1 MNPSF
6 HKTIAMSKGDAMNF
20 KDKVVVITGGTGGLG
35 SAVTAAFL
43 QVGAKVC
50 VTYRSEQEFDALKA
64 SVNAHTTLTGT
75 KTNVLDEASV
85 KAMVQ
90 QAGRL
95 GRIEVLVNLVGG
107 YWGGLPVA
115 EMSLEQWN
123 KMIDL
128 NLKSAFLC
136 CKHVLQL
143 MMQQNAGRIINIGS
157 KGGLQGGE
165 GISAYGASKAGLINF
180 TQSLA
185 AEGKRYNITANAVI
199 PGIIDTPANR
209 QAMPQ
214 ANFDDW
220 VKPEALAQVILFLCS
235 EEAQAI
241 NGATIPVFGKS

>member
-1 MNPSF
+1 
-6 HKTIAMSKGDAMNF
+6 MNF
-20 KDKVVVITGGTGGLG
+20 KDKAVVITGGTGALG

-43 QVGAKVC
+43 QAGAKVF
-50 VTYRSEQEFDALKA
+50 VTYRNEQEFDALKA
-64 SVNAHTTLTGT
+64 SVNAHNALTGI

-90 QAGRL
+90 QAARSGRL
-95 GRIEVLVNLVGG
+95 DVLVNLVGG
-107 YWGGLPVA
+107 YLGGVPVA

-123 KMIDL
+123 KIIDL

-136 CKHVLQL
+136 CKHVLPV

-199 PGIIDTPANR
+199 PGIIDTLANR
-209 QAMPQ
+209 QAMPN
-214 ANFDDW
+214 ADFSDW
-220 VKPEALAQVILFLCS
+220 VLPEALAQIVLFLSS
-235 EEAQAI
+235 EEANAI
-241 NGATIPVFGKS
+241 TGATIPVLGKS

>member
-1 MNPSF
+1 
-6 HKTIAMSKGDAMNF
+6 MNF
-20 KDKVVVITGGTGGLG
+20 KDKAVVITGGTGGLG
-35 SAVTAAFL
+35 SAVTTTFL
-43 QVGAKVC
+43 QAGAKVF
-50 VTYRSEQEFDALKA
+50 VTYRSEQEFDTLKT
-64 SVNAHTTLTGT
+64 SVNAPAALTGL
-75 KTNVLDEASV
+75 KTNVLEEASV
-85 KAMVQ
+85 KATVQ
-90 QAGRL
+90 QAARF

-107 YWGGLPVA
+107 YLGGLPIA

-136 CKHVLQL
+136 CKHVLPL

-185 AEGKRYNITANAVI
+185 AEGKHYNITANAVI

-209 QAMPQ
+209 QAMPE
-214 ANFDDW
+214 ANFDEW
-220 VKPEALAQVILFLCS
+220 VKPEALAQIILFLSS
-235 EEAQAI
+235 EKAQAI

>member
-1 MNPSF
+1 
-6 HKTIAMSKGDAMNF
+6 MNF
-20 KDKVVVITGGTGGLG
+20 KDKVVVITGGTGGFG
-35 SAVTAAFL
+35 SAVTTAFL
-43 QVGAKVC
+43 QARAKVF
-50 VTYRSEQEFDALKA
+50 VTYRSEQEFEALKA
-64 SVNAHTTLTGT
+64 SVNASAALTGI

-90 QAGRL
+90 QAARS

-107 YWGGLPVA
+107 HLGGVPVA

-136 CKHVLQL
+136 CRHVLPL

-185 AEGKRYNITANAVI
+185 VEGKRYNINANAVI

-209 QAMPQ
+209 QAMPE
-214 ANFDDW
+214 ANFDEW

-241 NGATIPVFGKS
+241 TGATIPVFGKS

>member
-1 MNPSF
+1 
-6 HKTIAMSKGDAMNF
+6 MNF
-20 KDKVVVITGGTGGLG
+20 KDKVVVIAGGTGGFG
-35 SAVTAAFL
+35 SAVTTAFL
-43 QVGAKVC
+43 QARAKVF
-50 VTYRSEQEFDALKA
+50 VTYRSEQEFEALKA
-64 SVNAHTTLTGT
+64 SVNASAALTGI

-90 QAGRL
+90 QAARS

-107 YWGGLPVA
+107 YLGGVPVA

-136 CKHVLQL
+136 CRHVLPL

-185 AEGKRYNITANAVI
+185 VEGKRYNINANAVI

-209 QAMPQ
+209 QAMPG
-214 ANFDDW
+214 ANFDEW

-241 NGATIPVFGKS
+241 TGATIPVFGKS

>member
-1 MNPSF
+1 
-6 HKTIAMSKGDAMNF
+6 MNF

-35 SAVTAAFL
+35 SAVTSAFL
-43 QVGAKVC
+43 QAGAKVF

-64 SVNAHTTLTGT
+64 SVNAHAALTGI

-90 QAGRL
+90 QAARFGRL
-95 GRIEVLVNLVGG
+95 EVLVNLVGG
-107 YWGGLPVA
+107 YWGGVPIA

-136 CKHVLQL
+136 CKHVLPL

-180 TQSLA
+180 TLSLA
-185 AEGKRYNITANAVI
+185 AEGKRHNITANTVI

-209 QAMPQ
+209 QAIPG
-214 ANFDDW
+214 ANFDEW
-220 VKPEALAQVILFLCS
+220 VKPEALARIILFLSS

-241 NGATIPVFGKS
+241 TGATIPVFGKS

>member
-1 MNPSF
+1 
-6 HKTIAMSKGDAMNF
+6 MNF

-35 SAVTAAFL
+35 SAVTSAFL
-43 QVGAKVC
+43 QAGAKVF

-64 SVNAHTTLTGT
+64 SVNAHAALTGI

-90 QAGRL
+90 QAARFGRL
-95 GRIEVLVNLVGG
+95 EVLVNLVGG
-107 YWGGLPVA
+107 YLGGVPVA

-136 CKHVLQL
+136 CKHVLPL

-165 GISAYGASKAGLINF
+165 GISAYGAAKAGLINF

-209 QAMPQ
+209 QAMRE
-214 ANFDDW
+214 ANFDEW
-220 VKPEALAQVILFLCS
+220 VKPGALAQIILFLSS

-241 NGATIPVFGKS
+241 TGATIPVLGKS